1 MIDNKDSQ
9 KRYRVD
15 HLIEAKADQLT
26 EAGKGNSRGRDNPH
40 YSPGSSCLLYTSRC
54 V

>member
-15 HLIEAKADQLT
+15 HLIENFADEL
-26 EAGKGNSRGRDNPH
+26 ASKGNRGKSRTDFGYN
-40 YSPGSSCLLYTSRC
+40 GQTFGGE
-54 V
+54 